1 MWVKKNNISKYCLNT
16 CIRVSWKK
24 ISFEDFFYSL
34 NFLGLGGAV
43 LAGGALGAGAA
54 AAVNAARGQLN
65 NINKI

>member
-1 MWVKKNNISKYCLNT
+1 MLLKHLHKSIMKKN
-16 CIRVSWKK
+16 
-24 ISFEDFFYSL
+24 SFEDFFYSL

-54 AAVNAARGQLN
+54 AAVNASRGQLN